1 MNGSR
6 HSISDQDGESD
17 MDEDE
22 EEHVE
27 RIGDDGGKLSNGTQ
41 KKEVEK
47 MSNGD
52 EQIGL
57 NGKAESQDPEEE
69 KMMVV
74 NGDGLHASS
83 PDEMSKQQKSS
94 ERNGEEK
101 EMIEEASGENPASV
115 RRTRRSLTEG
125 KPV

>member
-6 HSISDQDGESD
+6 HSISDQDGESE

-22 EEHVE
+22 EENVE
-27 RIGDDGGKLSNGTQ
+27 RIGDSGRKLSNGTQ
-41 KKEVEK
+41 KKEDEK

-57 NGKAESQDPEEE
+57 NGKAESQEHEE
-69 KMMVV
+69 KMVV
-74 NGDGLHASS
+74 LNGDGLLASS
-83 PDEMSKQQKSS
+83 PDEMSKQQKGS
-94 ERNGEEK
+94 ERSGEEK
-101 EMIEEASGENPASV
+101 EMIEETSRENPASA
-115 RRTRRSLTEG
+115 RRTRRKLTEG